1 MRKAAA
7 AVALVLTL
15 PACSGRSVDVGA
27 LSSASDQIVWDAA
40 QKAIERKEWANARQ
54 YLKRLVDAFPQ
65 SDHQPD
71 ARIGLADSYF
81 EEGGTGNYVLAVS
94 SYREFLTLYPQ
105 HPRSDYAQFRA
116 AESYFKQKNSPDRDQ
131 TATEQALEEYQKL
144 LDVYPDSKYVEE
156 TRARI
161 HDCRQ
166 TLARAHFLVAAF
178 YQRGRQA
185 WRSAIGR
192 YQTIVNNY
200 PDYDKLDEVLFR
212 LSQCLGAAGRY
223 GEALPLLARLEKEY
237 PNSPFVAEGQ
247 KLRAEFPP
255 SFTPAAS
262 VTPSAPASP
271 GDGTK
276 PGATP
281 AGVTDGST
289 LAKPATPSDPAPASQ
304 PGARTPGGAPKVDPA
319 PPPPPPPG
327 SSGP

>member
-7 AVALVLTL
+7 AVALALVL

-40 QKAIERKEWANARQ
+40 QKAVERKEWANARQ
-54 YLKRLVDAFPQ
+54 YLKRIVDAFPQ
-65 SDHQPD
+65 SEHQPD

-94 SYREFLTLYPQ
+94 AYREFLTLYPQ

-116 AESYFKQKNSPDRDQ
+116 GESYFKQKNSPDRDQ
-131 TATEQALEEYQKL
+131 TATEQALEEYQRL
-144 LDVYPDSKYVEE
+144 LDVYPDSKYVEP
-156 TRARI
+156 ARQKI
-161 HDCRQ
+161 HECRQ
-166 TLARAHFLVAAF
+166 TLARSHYLVAYF

-192 YQTIVNNY
+192 YQIIVNDY

-223 GEALPLLARLEKEY
+223 GEALPLIARLEKEY
-237 PNSPFVAEGQ
+237 PDSPFVADGQ

-262 VTPSAPASP
+262 SPAPPPASP
-271 GDGTK
+271 G
-276 PGATP
+276 GATP
-281 AGVTDGST
+281 PARTDGT
-289 LAKPATPSDPAPASQ
+289 APTNPAKPTEPAPAGQ
-304 PGARTPGGAPKVDPA
+304 PAVRKPREVPKTDPTPPT
-319 PPPPPPPG
+319 PPPPG
-327 SSGP
+327 SPRP